1 MLRLDRHDMTRA
13 PVIGRAYVHEMHEE
27 VRLPREMKV

>member
-13 PVIGRAYVHEMHEE
+13 PVTGCAYVYEMHEE
-27 VRLPREMKV
+27 VRVPREMKV